1 MRGER
6 AELSKKNPYYISKHR
21 YYELKHFCRQYDEW
35 KRALVRIDGWKA
47 FPESTGAIVNAT
59 PSNPTEQ
66 MAMARA
72 FYSSRVDLLEHCL
85 GELEPAIAPYVLRG
99 VTEGHSY
106 EALRIKGCLPKFERR
121 LLFMNYRVKTNFDR
135 GYVNAMDKV
144 RVFIES
150 NQKVMFVNTDEY
162 KDAKNARAA
171 YVNAITLIRAGG
183 IVRATRSRNDLFLI
197 RNDI

>member
-1 MRGER
+1 
-6 AELSKKNPYYISKHR
+6 
-21 YYELKHFCRQYDEW
+21 
-35 KRALVRIDGWKA
+35 
-47 FPESTGAIVNAT
+47 
-59 PSNPTEQ
+59 
-66 MAMARA
+66 
-72 FYSSRVDLLEHCL
+72 
-85 GELEPAIAPYVLRG
+85 
-99 VTEGHSY
+99 
-106 EALRIKGCLPKFERR
+106 
-121 LLFMNYRVKTNFDR
+121 MNYRVKTNFDR

-162 KDAKNARAA
+162 KDAKNARVA

>member
-1 MRGER
+1 
-6 AELSKKNPYYISKHR
+6 
-21 YYELKHFCRQYDEW
+21 
-35 KRALVRIDGWKA
+35 
-47 FPESTGAIVNAT
+47 
-59 PSNPTEQ
+59 
-66 MAMARA
+66 
-72 FYSSRVDLLEHCL
+72 
-85 GELEPAIAPYVLRG
+85 
-99 VTEGHSY
+99 
-106 EALRIKGCLPKFERR
+106 
-121 LLFMNYRVKTNFDR
+121 MNYRVKTNFDR

-171 YVNAITLIRAGG
+171 YVNAITLILAGG

>member
-1 MRGER
+1 MDSDRKTGVW
-6 AELSKKNPYYISKHR
+6 KH
-21 YYELKHFCRQYDEW
+21 
-35 KRALVRIDGWKA
+35 ALFSFFYFRIGRNEA
-47 FPESTGAIVNAT
+47 ARNFP
-59 PSNPTEQ
+59 
-66 MAMARA
+66 
-72 FYSSRVDLLEHCL
+72 C
-85 GELEPAIAPYVLRG
+85 
-99 VTEGHSY
+99 
-106 EALRIKGCLPKFERR
+106 ALWEGCLPKFERR
-121 LLFMNYRVKTNFDR
+121 LLFKNYRVKTNFDR

>member
-1 MRGER
+1 
-6 AELSKKNPYYISKHR
+6 
-21 YYELKHFCRQYDEW
+21 
-35 KRALVRIDGWKA
+35 
-47 FPESTGAIVNAT
+47 
-59 PSNPTEQ
+59 
-66 MAMARA
+66 
-72 FYSSRVDLLEHCL
+72 
-85 GELEPAIAPYVLRG
+85 
-99 VTEGHSY
+99 
-106 EALRIKGCLPKFERR
+106 
-121 LLFMNYRVKTNFDR
+121 MNYRVKTNFDR

-162 KDAKNARAA
+162 KDAKNAREA